1 MDLRER
7 TEGFNRRHPWE
18 LSRIKAFRRILLNA
32 IPSGKKVKVLDVG
45 CGDGF
50 ISRKLFKKIPVHSIS
65 GVDIHLSNDQIDEL
79 SSQGD
84 VVSYSNDYRE
94 LKIRF
99 YDLILMLDIIE
110 HIENDGAVLFEII
123 DKYMEDNGNIVITA
137 PAFQYIYSAHD
148 KFLEHY
154 RRYNRKELLALIRR
168 NNLECLCSGYL
179 FISLLPVRSL
189 LVFFEKCLGIRKRG
203 KRGVGTWRHGK
214 VTTKILEILLDF
226 DNWLAISFAR
236 RGIIIPGLTVW
247 VLCRKQR

>member
-7 TEGFNRRHPWE
+7 TDGFSRRHPWE
-18 LSRIKAFRRILLNA
+18 LSRIKAIRRILLNA

-50 ISRKLFKKIPVHSIS
+50 ISRELFKTIPVYSIS
-65 GVDIHLSNDQIDEL
+65 GVDIHLTNDQIAEL

-94 LKIRF
+94 LEFRF

-110 HIENDGAVLFEII
+110 HIENDEAFLFEIV
-123 DKYMEDNGNIVITA
+123 DKYMKDNGHVVITA
-137 PAFQYIYSAHD
+137 PAFQGIYSAHD

-154 RRYNRKELLALIRR
+154 RRYSRKELLALVRG

-179 FISLLPVRSL
+179 FVSLLPVRSL
-189 LVFFEKCLGIRKRG
+189 FVFFEKCLGIRKRG

-214 VTTKILEILLDF
+214 VTTKIFEILLDF
-226 DNWLAISFAR
+226 DNLLAIFFAR

-247 VLCRKQR
+247 ALCRKLR